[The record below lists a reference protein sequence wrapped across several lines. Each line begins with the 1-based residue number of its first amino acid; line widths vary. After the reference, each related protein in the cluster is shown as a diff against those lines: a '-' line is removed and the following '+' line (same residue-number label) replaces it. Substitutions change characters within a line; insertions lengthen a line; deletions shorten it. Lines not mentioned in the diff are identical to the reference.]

1 LEWVDNQTL
10 ITTGFD
16 SGAKRQFGV
25 WDLRNMEQPLI
36 LGPLSEGSGIPF
48 FYYDREYN
56 IMLVAGRGDNVISY
70 FHLDRATQQILTPIG
85 QNLFTDSTQK
95 AFGVAPKHCV
105 NVGK

>member
-1 LEWVDNQTL
+1 
-10 ITTGFD
+10 
-16 SGAKRQFGV
+16 
-25 WDLRNMEQPLI
+25 
-36 LGPLSEGSGIPF
+36 
-48 FYYDREYN
+48 
-56 IMLVAGRGDNVISY
+56 MLVAGRGDNVISY